1 MRRELASV
9 GITTPWGLLRAGRNL
24 VRTVWDP
31 TNAEVQQGINA
42 LVYGALREAGPER
55 VRELEQESPELA
67 ALFAE
72 GYDPDL
78 SRAALARL
86 PDGSLGREYL
96 RFIDANRIDPL
107 GNLLALKRP
116 QNLVEY
122 AFRRSY
128 KLHDVL
134 HVVLGCDA
142 SILGEVRIVSYS
154 LGQAR
159 RGAGRAPALALAVLF
174 FHLALRKPEQ
184 MDEAVRLAA
193 EWLERGCAARP
204 YATYRME
211 DWLERPVA
219 DVRSQVMA
227 AAR

>member
-1 MRRELASV
+1 MWREMRAV
-9 GITTPWGLLRAGRNL
+9 GITTPWGFARGMRNL
-24 VRTVWDP
+24 VKTVWDP

-42 LVYGALREAGPER
+42 LVYGALRDAGPER
-55 VRELEQESPELA
+55 VRELEQESPELV

-72 GYDPDL
+72 GYDPEL
-78 SRAALARL
+78 VRAELARL

-96 RFIDANRIDPL
+96 RFIDANGIDPL

-122 AFRRSY
+122 SFRRSY

-159 RGAGRAPALALAVLF
+159 RGAGRAPALALAVLL

-184 MDEAVRLAA
+184 MAEAVRLAA
-193 EWLERGCAARP
+193 EWLEHGRAARP
-204 YATYRME
+204 YATFRME

-219 DVRSQVMA
+219 EVRALVTA